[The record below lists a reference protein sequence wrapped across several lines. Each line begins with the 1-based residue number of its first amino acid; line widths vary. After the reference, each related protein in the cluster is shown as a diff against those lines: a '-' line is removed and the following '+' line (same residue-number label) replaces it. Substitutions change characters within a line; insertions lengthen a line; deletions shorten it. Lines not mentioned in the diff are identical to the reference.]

1 MCCLVNVCM
10 FKYICMSV
18 LCLLFWVLLLL
29 LHCVVW
35 FLIHQ
40 FDTSCW
46 LTWQTSPYCWLT
58 WQTSPCCWLTW
69 QTSIYCWLIWLTS
82 SYCWLTWQTSPH
94 CWLTWQTSPLVDWLG
109 KPHHA
114 VFPQWVNGQQ
124 VMTHDGGHLPF
135 EGQINSALNF
145 NGVNR
150 VTVAV
155 NNTLLPTTLPPGSLE
170 FKTNTKKSVQH
181 VCSSTVSMVTCYG
194 CLVGVNQLYSL
205 SSSSFDFVY
214 FWISQ
219 FLCWYWIQ
227 LGLSAFLFAFWFCLT
242 MDTYTSILVLQLY
255 WIQIASS
262 NGYKCSDYKWH
273 QF

>member
-1 MCCLVNVCM
+1 MSIKGIWCVVLLMCVCSS
-10 FKYICMSV
+10 ICMSV
-18 LCLLFWVLLLL
+18 LCLLFGVLLLL

-82 SYCWLTWQTSPH
+82 SYCWLTWQTSPYCWLTWQTSPYCWLTLPTSSYCWLTLPTSPH

-155 NNTLLPTTLPPGSLE
+155 NN
-170 FKTNTKKSVQH
+170 F
-181 VCSSTVSMVTCYG
+181 
-194 CLVGVNQLYSL
+194 
-205 SSSSFDFVY
+205 
-214 FWISQ
+214 
-219 FLCWYWIQ
+219 
-227 LGLSAFLFAFWFCLT
+227 
-242 MDTYTSILVLQLY
+242 
-255 WIQIASS
+255 
-262 NGYKCSDYKWH
+262 
-273 QF
+273 